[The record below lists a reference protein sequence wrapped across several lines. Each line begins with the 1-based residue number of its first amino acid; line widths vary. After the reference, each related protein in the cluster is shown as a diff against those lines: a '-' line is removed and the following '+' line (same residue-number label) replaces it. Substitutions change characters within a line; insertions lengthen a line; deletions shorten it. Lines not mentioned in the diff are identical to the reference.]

1 MNLSLIDPFV
11 LAQEYPDTLTET
23 LQSGHATCLRFNHTG
38 DYLASGRADGTV
50 VVFDI
55 ETNGVARKLQGHT
68 LQIQSLSWSRDDRYI
83 LTSGQDCK
91 SILWDLKDGSR
102 MRTVRFDA
110 PVYIAELHPFNHL
123 LFVASLFEDQP
134 VLVDI
139 SSPSAVKRILPSAPL
154 RPQPTNGT
162 EVDLG
167 AAAKQAAQDAKHS
180 TCVTI
185 FTAFGNHIIAG
196 TSKGWINII
205 ETATCKTIHSM
216 RLCNGVVI
224 LLRLASNGRDLLVNS
239 SDRVIR
245 TVLMPDLSQLGIDLE
260 PANIKLHVEHKF
272 QDVVNRLS
280 WNHVTFSST
289 GEFVTA
295 TTYMNPDIYVWER
308 SHGSL
313 VKILEGPREEL
324 GVVEWHPSRP
334 MVAACSLE
342 LGCVYIWSVVSPQ
355 KWSALA
361 PDFGEVE
368 ENVEYV
374 EREDEFDVHPAEQV
388 HQRRLDLE
396 DEEPDV
402 VTLDPIK
409 DATDTDGGFG
419 VPVLLDVSD
428 SDSGEDIIAVGPGT
442 MRRRTPG
449 AAKDGA
455 NGHAEKDT
463 GRSGAAGPSRSAG
476 RNRRR

>member
-11 LAQEYPDTLTET
+11 LAQDYPDTLTEK
-23 LQSGHATCLRFNHTG
+23 LRSGHATCLRFNRKG
-38 DYLASGRADGTV
+38 DYLASGRVDGTV
-50 VVFDI
+50 VIFDI
-55 ETNGVARKLQGHT
+55 ETNGVARKLRGHT
-68 LQIQSLSWSRDDRYI
+68 RQIQSLRDGRY
-83 LTSGQDCK
+83 LLSSSQDWKC
-91 SILWDLKDGSR
+91 ILWDMKDGSR
-102 MRTVRFDA
+102 VRTVRFEA

-139 SSPSAVKRILPSAPL
+139 SSPKPIKRILPSAPF
-154 RPQPTNGT
+154 RPPPSASE
-162 EVDLG
+162 EVDP
-167 AAAKQAAQDAKHS
+167 AMAAKQAAQDAKHS

-185 FTAFGNHIIAG
+185 FSAFGNHIIAG

-205 ETATCKTIHSM
+205 ETQTCTTIHST

-224 LLRLASNGRDLLVNS
+224 LLRLASNGRDLLINS

-245 TVLMPDLSQLGIDLE
+245 TIIMPDLSQLGIDLE
-260 PANIKLHVEHKF
+260 PANIKLQVEHKF

-295 TTYMNPDIYVWER
+295 STFMNPDIYVWER

-334 MVAACSLE
+334 MVVACGLE
-342 LGCVYIWSVVSPQ
+342 SGCIYTWSIVTPQ

-368 ENVEYV
+368 ENVEYM
-374 EREDEFDVHPAEQV
+374 EREDEFDIHPAEEI
-388 HQRRLDLE
+388 HQRRLDQE
-396 DEEPDV
+396 DEVPDV
-402 VTLDPIK
+402 LTIEPLK
-409 DATDTDGGFG
+409 SGADGEMEAFRM
-419 VPVLLDVSD
+419 PVLLDISD
-428 SDSGEDIIAVGPGT
+428 SESEEDIVAVGPGT
-442 MRRRTPG
+442 MRRRSPG
-449 AAKDGA
+449 AGREWMNSNGDGDK
-455 NGHAEKDT
+455 E
-463 GRSGAAGPSRSAG
+463 SGKPGAG
-476 RNRRR
+476 RGQRGRRK